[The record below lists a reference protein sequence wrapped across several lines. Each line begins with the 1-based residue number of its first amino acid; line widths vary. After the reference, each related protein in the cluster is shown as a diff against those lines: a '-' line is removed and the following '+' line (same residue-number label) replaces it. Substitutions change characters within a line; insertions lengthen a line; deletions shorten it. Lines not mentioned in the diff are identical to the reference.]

1 MSLHGRRVLYVESYT
16 SSPNTIVEP
25 SSDSIGYGITASRAI
40 RDKLQAMGHDIIRSS
55 AYMPRPKA
63 RSGALARSEWI
74 LLTYSAVLNCLSTNT
89 PDLVFCFHAF
99 QAFPAEIR
107 RTLLD
112 LNLRIPLIGYTH
124 GSHWDLTDL
133 FRHDRYPGLEF
144 ADLGNLYA
152 MDRILVTSQ
161 YMRQTLHDNIGALNA
176 DLATL
181 ISSKVR
187 VVGLPIDIET
197 IEQYRTE
204 QRFPRVSIIYNH
216 APISAKDP
224 MLFLDAITEV
234 LRTHD
239 VDILFTRKLPS
250 HGPLRSRALTLNSR
264 YPGRLHFGED
274 LPISDY
280 YRWLWMADIQ
290 VSTALHESLGIS
302 TLEAMYTYTC
312 CLLPRVGSYP
322 ELCDGDEQILY
333 SRSADELIERL
344 RYLIDNEKTRA
355 ELGER
360 LRRLAFRFAPDRVA
374 RSIDAVIRE
383 VLGVP
388 RPNAT

>member
-1 MSLHGRRVLYVESYT
+1 MNQHTRRVLYVESYT
-16 SSPNTIVEP
+16 SPPATVVVP

-40 RDKLQAMGHDIIRSS
+40 RDKLKAMGYDIIRSS
-55 AYMPRPKA
+55 AYMPRRKA
-63 RSGALARSEWI
+63 PSGTLARSEWI

-112 LNLRIPLIGYTH
+112 LDLRIPLIGYTH
-124 GSHWDLTDL
+124 GSHWDPTDL
-133 FRHDRYPGLEF
+133 FRYDRYPGLEF

-152 MDRILVTSQ
+152 MDRVLVTSR
-161 YMRQTLHDNIGALNA
+161 YMRKALQDNIGALNS

-187 VVGLPIDIET
+187 VVGLPIDMDT
-197 IEQYRTE
+197 IDEYRTAR
-204 QRFPRVSIIYNH
+204 RFPRVSIVYNH
-216 APISAKDP
+216 SPISAKDP

-239 VDILFTRKLPS
+239 ADIMFTRKLPS
-250 HGPLRSRALTLNSR
+250 HGPLRARALALDSR
-264 YPGRLHFGED
+264 YPGRFHFGED
-274 LPISDY
+274 LPITDY
-280 YRWLWMADIQ
+280 YQWLWMADIQ

-333 SRSADELIERL
+333 ARSADELIERL
-344 RYLIDNEKTRA
+344 RFLIDNEKMRA
-355 ELGER
+355 KLGKR
-360 LRRLAFRFAPDRVA
+360 LRRLALRYAPDRVA
-374 RSIDAVIRE
+374 RSIDAVICE
-383 VLGVP
+383 VLG
-388 RPNAT
+388 A